1 MAING
6 KTFVKLGL
14 VGACLTGMVGCF
26 GYRDVV
32 DPYYPKRYSVQARN
46 GVRNSVAPQVRN
58 GEILD
63 QTVWNYHFM
72 DDTADLHPMGAE
84 HLKRLARK
92 RPAPCSVIFL
102 QTAQLNTAQG
112 DTELKDLG
120 HKRKQLDQK
129 RSEKIMEFMNT
140 YMEGR
145 EHEPF
150 QVVIHDPAE
159 VYGNG
164 RVAERIINLRLN
176 TYTGG
181 LTGSNPT
188 GTSAGGQSNN
198 SDTSNG
204 SNGSNGNTSATNMSG
219 TSNGFQDFENQSRD
233 SKIRYLESRLSSIE
247 SRSK

>member
-6 KTFVKLGL
+6 KTIVKLGL

-46 GVRNSVAPQVRN
+46 GVRNSVAPQVKN

-63 QTVWNYHFM
+63 QTVWNYHFQ

-92 RPAPCSVIFL
+92 RPAPGSVIFL
-102 QTAQLNTAQG
+102 QTAQLNTTQG
-112 DTELKDLG
+112 DADLKDLS
-120 HKRKQLDQK
+120 HRRKQLDQK
-129 RSEKIMEFMNT
+129 RSEKILDFMNT
-140 YMEGR
+140 YLEGR

-164 RVAERIINLRLN
+164 RVAERVSNLRIN
-176 TYTGG
+176 SFNGS

-188 GTSAGGQSNN
+188 GTSAGGAAGSGN
-198 SDTSNG
+198 SGGTSG
-204 SNGSNGNTSATNMSG
+204 STSGSSG
-219 TSNGFQDFENQSRD
+219 TSTN
-233 SKIRYLESRLSSIE
+233 Y
-247 SRSK
+247 